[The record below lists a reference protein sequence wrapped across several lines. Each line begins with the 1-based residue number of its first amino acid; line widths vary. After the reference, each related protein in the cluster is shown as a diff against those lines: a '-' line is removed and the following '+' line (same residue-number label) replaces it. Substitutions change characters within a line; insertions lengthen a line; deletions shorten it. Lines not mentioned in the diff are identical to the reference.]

1 MGPGGS
7 NPSPT
12 AVIPPGRS
20 RSGFFYE
27 GMSEG
32 TLRRGG
38 VRRGLPVGEAL
49 LGPEV
54 PVAGTAWAWDPRG
67 GVSVPFT
74 LFSRA
79 AVYAAGRLDRTVPR
93 AP

>member
-12 AVIPPGRS
+12 AVISPGRS

-27 GMSEG
+27 GMLEG
-32 TLRRGG
+32 ALRRGG
-38 VRRGLPVGEAL
+38 KRGLPVGEAL
-49 LGPEV
+49 LGPQV
-54 PVAGTAWAWDPRG
+54 LVAGTVWSWDPHG
-67 GVSVPFT
+67 GASVPFT